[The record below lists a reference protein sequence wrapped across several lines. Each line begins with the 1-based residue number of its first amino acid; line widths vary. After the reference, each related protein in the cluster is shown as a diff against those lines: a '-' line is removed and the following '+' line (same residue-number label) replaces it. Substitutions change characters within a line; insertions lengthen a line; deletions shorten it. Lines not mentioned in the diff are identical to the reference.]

1 MMLNYL
7 RTAAF
12 PYVRSPVHA
21 PDTHTHTQTRFVFP
35 DMVFICLDEVGISCE
50 DSSVHDEYKIK
61 TNFCL

>member
-12 PYVRSPVHA
+12 AYVRSPVHA
-21 PDTHTHTQTRFVFP
+21 PDTHTQTRFVFP
-35 DMVFICLDEVGISCE
+35 DMVFICLDEVVISCE
-50 DSSVHDEYKIK
+50 DYSVHDEYKIK